1 MTNKKWTIKQLSL
14 LIAIL
19 LLSVATV
26 GGTLAYI
33 FTNTDPVQNT
43 FTPSEVTCMIDEEM
57 SIDKTKK
64 ENVKVV
70 NTGDTEA
77 YIRAAVVVTWQNAD
91 GEVLGEL
98 PVLDTDDNEGDYII
112 DYNSTD
118 WTKGDDGYW
127 YYKSAV
133 GVNATTENLINSCVI
148 VNTAPAA
155 DYTLHVEIIADA
167 IQAEGV
173 DSKGNHP
180 VELAWKVVTV
190 DANNNLVAK

>member
-43 FTPSEVTCMIDEEM
+43 FTPSEVTCMINESM
-57 SIDKTKK
+57 SGTEKK
-64 ENVKVV
+64 DVTVT

-77 YIRAAVVVTWQNAD
+77 YIRAAVVVTWQNGD

-127 YYKSAV
+127 YYKSAI

-155 DYTLHVEIIADA
+155 GYTLHVEIIADA
-167 IQAEGV
+167 IQANPADAVTEAWGV
-173 DSKGNHP
+173 DP
-180 VELAWKVVTV
+180 AAL
-190 DANNNLVAK
+190 